1 MRVPDSDKVN
11 FDTFDYFQGKAGDM
25 VERVEYDSVAVVYRA
40 VTTAQNI
47 KQWIDTDT
55 SWNKNEPTPS
65 LSVFPSKNNTHLDD
79 NRFYIAVICVIKRY
93 RAYGAY
99 RRGAHPSLQGREP
112 VGW

>member
-1 MRVPDSDKVN
+1 MRVPNSDKVN

-65 LSVFPSKNNTHLDD
+65 LSVFPSKNNTP
-79 NRFYIAVICVIKRY
+79 R
-93 RAYGAY
+93 
-99 RRGAHPSLQGREP
+99 
-112 VGW
+112 